1 MTEMFYMFLI
11 SSVLGCL
18 GMSFRMMYKSKCKE
32 VDFCCIR
39 VLRDTQGEE
48 KIDEIENNKKEQI

>member
-1 MTEMFYMFLI
+1 MFYMFLI

-48 KIDEIENNKKEQI
+48 KIDEIENNNKKEQI

>member
-1 MTEMFYMFLI
+1 MFLI

-48 KIDEIENNKKEQI
+48 KIDEIENNNNKKEQI

>member
-1 MTEMFYMFLI
+1 MFYMFLI
-11 SSVLGCL
+11 TSVIGCF
-18 GMSFRMMYKSKCKE
+18 GMSLRMMYKSKCKE

-48 KIDEIENNKKEQI
+48 KIDEIENNNKKEQI

>member
-1 MTEMFYMFLI
+1 MFYMFLI

-18 GMSFRMMYKSKCKE
+18 GMSFRMMYKSKCRE

>member
-1 MTEMFYMFLI
+1 MFYMFLI

-18 GMSFRMMYKSKCKE
+18 GMSFRMIYKSKCKE